1 MMISIFHKVGI
12 HFNLLKSILCPS
24 KSTPKGFIN
33 QYAKAGKQIGPYSQ
47 QLFLIKNPA
56 TSGFL
61 KLQTGS
67 ANFKKSDFIPPLI
80 AIKTFQSQFPES
92 IYHYFIH
99 K

>member
-12 HFNLLKSILCPS
+12 HFNLLKSILCPY

-61 KLQTGS
+61 NSQIS
-67 ANFKKSDFIPPLI
+67 FANFNKFTFIPPLI
-80 AIKTFQSQFPES
+80 SIRTFHSQFPES